1 MNTKYFYH
9 FGIFIFKYES
19 LNNIYKKK
27 NNKENNKENNDLD
40 NRIKEVKNN
49 NIIIFDKNDENN
61 EYGQYILID

>member
-27 NNKENNKENNDLD
+27 NNKENHDLV
-40 NRIKEVKNN
+40 NEIKEVKNN
-49 NIIIFDKNDENN
+49 NIIIFDNNDENN
-61 EYGQYILID
+61 EYGQYILIDL